1 MKDKKVYVLT
11 LDRIKLTLA
20 VLVAA
25 AGIGAY
31 YYFGDKSQLL
41 RVLAVLASF
50 GIAAAI
56 ALQSAPGRA
65 AWAFAKES
73 RTELRKVVWPAR
85 KETVQMTGVVI
96 AMVIVAAL
104 FLWAV
109 DWVLTLLVK
118 LLTGQGA

>member
-1 MKDKKVYVLT
+1 M

-20 VLVAA
+20 VVVAV

-31 YYFGDKSQLL
+31 YYFADKAQLL
-41 RVLAVLASF
+41 RVLALLGSF
-50 GIAAAI
+50 GLAAVI
-56 ALQSAPGRA
+56 ALQSVPGRA

-73 RTELRKVVWPAR
+73 RAELRKVVWPAR

-118 LLTGQGA
+118 MLTGRGA

>member
-1 MKDKKVYVLT
+1 MKDKKVYVLM

-20 VLVAA
+20 AVVAV

-31 YYFGDKSQLL
+31 YYFVDKSQLL
-41 RVLAVLASF
+41 RVSVLLASF
-50 GIAAAI
+50 GLAAII

-73 RTELRKVVWPAR
+73 RAELRKVVWPAR

-118 LLTGQGA
+118 MLTGRGA

>member
-1 MKDKKVYVLT
+1 VLT

-20 VLVAA
+20 VAVAA

-41 RVLAVLASF
+41 RVSSLLASF
-50 GIAAAI
+50 GLAAAI

-65 AWAFAKES
+65 AWAFAKGS

-96 AMVIVAAL
+96 AMIIVAAL
-104 FLWAV
+104 FLWMV
-109 DWVLTLLVK
+109 DWVLTLLAK
-118 LLTGQGA
+118 LLTGRGA

>member
-1 MKDKKVYVLT
+1 M

-20 VLVAA
+20 VVVAF

-31 YYFGDKSQLL
+31 YYFADKSQVL
-41 RVLAVLASF
+41 RVATLLVSF
-50 GIAAAI
+50 GVAAAI

-65 AWAFAKES
+65 ALAFAKES
-73 RTELRKVVWPAR
+73 RAELRKVVWPAR

-96 AMVIVAAL
+96 AMVIVVAL

-109 DWVLTLLVK
+109 DGVLTLLVK
-118 LLTGQGA
+118 LLTGQGT